1 MINTKKLFL
10 LTIIFSFVF
19 AQGKALNSARVY
31 IKDKD
36 WKQAEKFLLDALEHP
51 SDKWEAAFHLGDKV
65 YVRSQDWAKVK
76 QYLDLA
82 GQAPEKLK
90 IRPTRNDNRVPIATA
105 VVASKTRSY
114 LSIFNRA
121 AGYNSLLGRATD
133 PAKRESLLNMAIKEA
148 SFAKEFDP
156 QQPGAYYLLSVFYSL
171 KQDKE
176 NTLKNINLGLAS
188 DNIEDDQR
196 LSLLV
201 AGADAMSRLSDFPA
215 AMSYL
220 EQASQIDDSN
230 VLIYKSLGALYAQ
243 QEQYENALETFDK
256 ALDLVDDADVEDQV
270 KIDLYFN
277 RGIVYLKME
286 DFDEAEYNFEEA
298 YFLAPEDTEAIY
310 GLAQALERAKRW
322 RKARGYYMDLIDLDP
337 NNPAYYYGV
346 YTTYFEEGRLEDA
359 TEYLNKATALKN
371 RN

>member
-36 WKQAEKFLLDALEHP
+36 WKQAEKFLLEALEHP
-51 SDKWEAAFHLGDKV
+51 NDKWEAAYHLGDKV

-90 IRPTRNDNRVPIATA
+90 IRPTRNDSRVPISTA
-105 VVASKTRSY
+105 VTASKTRSY

-133 PAKRESLLNMAIKEA
+133 PAKREALLDMAIKEA

-156 QQPGAYYLLSVFYSL
+156 KQPGAYYLLSVFYSL

-176 NTLKNINLGLAS
+176 NTLKNINLGLGS

-196 LSLLV
+196 LSLLI
-201 AGADAMSRLSDFPA
+201 AGADAMSRLEDFPA

-220 EQASQIDDSN
+220 EQASQIDKN
-230 VLIYKSLGALYAQ
+230 NPLIYKSLGALYAQ

-256 ALDLVDDADVEDQV
+256 AIDLIDNTDVEDQV
-270 KIDLYFN
+270 KVDLYFN
-277 RGIVYLKME
+277 RGIVYLRME

-298 YFLAPEDTEAIY
+298 YFLAPEDTEALFA
-310 GLAQALERAKRW
+310 LARALEQSERW
-322 RKARGYYMDLIDLDP
+322 RKARSYYMDLIDLDS
-337 NNPAYYYGV
+337 NNADYYYGV
-346 YTTYFEEGRLEDA
+346 YRTYFGEGRLEDA
-359 TEYLNKATALKN
+359 TEYLNKATALKGQ
-371 RN
+371 

>member
-10 LTIIFSFVF
+10 FTIIFSFVF

-36 WKQAEKFLLDALEHP
+36 WKQAEKFLLEALEHP
-51 SDKWEAAFHLGDKV
+51 SDKWEAAYHLGDKV

-90 IRPTRNDNRVPIATA
+90 IRPTRNDSRVPISTA
-105 VVASKTRSY
+105 VTASKTRSY

-133 PAKRESLLNMAIKEA
+133 PAKREALLDMAIKEA

-176 NTLKNINLGLAS
+176 NTLKNINLGLES
-188 DNIEDDQR
+188 DNIE
-196 LSLLV
+196 
-201 AGADAMSRLSDFPA
+201 SRPLWKPMHMQPIFKQYPSYGGSNSEYLFKYGLCLPSGSNLSDEDLTRIVNKIKEAF
-215 AMSYL
+215 
-220 EQASQIDDSN
+220 
-230 VLIYKSLGALYAQ
+230 
-243 QEQYENALETFDK
+243 EN
-256 ALDLVDDADVEDQV
+256 
-270 KIDLYFN
+270 
-277 RGIVYLKME
+277 
-286 DFDEAEYNFEEA
+286 
-298 YFLAPEDTEAIY
+298 
-310 GLAQALERAKRW
+310 
-322 RKARGYYMDLIDLDP
+322 
-337 NNPAYYYGV
+337 
-346 YTTYFEEGRLEDA
+346 
-359 TEYLNKATALKN
+359 
-371 RN
+371 